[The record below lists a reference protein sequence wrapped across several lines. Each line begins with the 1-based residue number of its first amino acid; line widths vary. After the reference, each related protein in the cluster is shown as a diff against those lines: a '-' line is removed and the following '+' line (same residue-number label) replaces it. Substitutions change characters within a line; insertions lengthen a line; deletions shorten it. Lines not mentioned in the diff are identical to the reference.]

1 MHFIRRCTHFAR
13 SGNGTLC
20 IKERTAGT
28 RTVRRLVLRLRG
40 FKFVRSTLVLILA
53 TAAFTAEACAAQN
66 AATMQSPPA
75 GTEFDVAA
83 IHAHNPQPHE
93 RSHIIDSSG
102 RFTTINVDLK
112 TIIQWA
118 YDLPQSRI
126 VGGPSWLGSARWDI
140 EAKADN
146 ALDMQKDYDPTAAR
160 QQKRQMV
167 QALLAERFHLAVHRE
182 TRELPIYDLV
192 VAKDGPKFTSTKAD
206 GSRFDRSN
214 GRIAVE
220 GGDNTVQVLAE
231 QLAETLGRV
240 VVDKTGVEGRY
251 KIALTWTPDDRAAP
265 PSSATADD
273 SGPSIFTALQEQLGL
288 KLESDKGPVEV
299 LIVDNAEM
307 PSEN

>member
-1 MHFIRRCTHFAR
+1 
-13 SGNGTLC
+13 
-20 IKERTAGT
+20 
-28 RTVRRLVLRLRG
+28 VLRWLCAA
-40 FKFVRSTLVLILA
+40 VVLTSAVAFA
-53 TAAFTAEACAAQN
+53 TGSCAAQTT
-66 AATMQSPPA
+66 AAAPAQSALP
-75 GTEFDVAA
+75 EFDVVA
-83 IHAHNPQPHE
+83 IHPHNPQPHE
-93 RSHIIDSSG
+93 RSHIVDSAG

-112 TIIQWA
+112 AILQWA

-140 EAKADN
+140 EAKADD
-146 ALDMQKDYDPTAAR
+146 ALDMQKDYDATAAR

-182 TRELPIYDLV
+182 TRQLPIYDLE
-192 VAKDGPKFTSTKAD
+192 VAKDGPKFTATKAD

-220 GGDNTVQVLAE
+220 GGDNTVAVLAE

-240 VVDKTGVEGRY
+240 VVDKTGIAGRY
-251 KIALTWTPDDRAAP
+251 KMALTWTPDDRAAP
-265 PSSATADD
+265 PSSGTADD
-273 SGPSIFTALQEQLGL
+273 SGPSIFTALEEQLGL

-299 LIVDNAEM
+299 LVVDGAEM